1 MANSMS
7 KVIVGLSGG
16 VDSAVAALLLQQQGH
31 AVMAVFMKN
40 WDEDDEAGYCP
51 AAADLADAREI
62 AARLDIEL
70 ATVSFSAEYWDRVFR
85 HFLDEYAAGRTPS
98 PDIICNREIKFRA
111 FLDHALAVGAD
122 YIATGHYARIA
133 RTPAVRLL
141 KGVDERKDQTYFL
154 HTLTQAQLGRSLFP
168 LGDLRKSEVRRLARE
183 AGFPNHDKKDSTG
196 ICFIGERR
204 FNAFLARYLPE
215 NPGEIRTLDGHVIGE
230 HAGLMF
236 YTIGQRQGL
245 GIGGRHGSSGEPW
258 YVIDKDV
265 ARNILVVAQ
274 GVDHPAL
281 FKRGLRASSLH
292 WISGH
297 APSPPFACTARIRHQ
312 QPVQDCK
319 IVSLA
324 GPEGS
329 VEFAQPQRAITAG
342 QSVVFYNGDECLG
355 GGIIEAAVE
364 P

>member
-1 MANSMS
+1 MS

-16 VDSAVAALLLQQQGH
+16 VDSAVAALLLKQQGH
-31 AVMAVFMKN
+31 DVAAVFMKN
-40 WDEDDEAGYCP
+40 WDEDDDAGYCP

-62 AARLDIEL
+62 AARLGIEL
-70 ATVSFSAEYWDRVFR
+70 DTVSFSAEYWNRVFR

-111 FLDHALAVGAD
+111 FLDHALAAGAD

-141 KGVDERKDQTYFL
+141 QGLDAHKDQSYFL
-154 HTLTQAQLGRSLFP
+154 HTLTQAQLSHSLFP
-168 LGDLRKSEVRRLARE
+168 LGELRKSGVRQLARE
-183 AGFPNHDKKDSTG
+183 AGFSNHDKKDSTG

-204 FNAFLARYLPE
+204 FDEFLARYLRK
-215 NPGEIRTLDGHVIGE
+215 NPGEIRTLDGSVIGE
-230 HAGLMF
+230 HTGLMF

-245 GIGGRHGSSGEPW
+245 GIGGLHGGSGEPW
-258 YVIDKDV
+258 YVIDKDM
-265 ARNILVVAQ
+265 AHNILVVAQ

-292 WISGH
+292 WIAGQ
-297 APSPPFACTARIRHQ
+297 APSPPFVCTARIRHQ
-312 QPVQDCK
+312 QPLQPCTLLGVAGQD
-319 IVSLA
+319 
-324 GPEGS
+324 GS
-329 VEFAQPQRAITAG
+329 VEFALPQRAITAG
-342 QSVVFYNGDECLG
+342 QSVVFYSGDECLG
-355 GGIIEAAVE
+355 GGIIEAALD